1 MYCPPLRH
9 EKPHIAVGVV
19 ADPRPRDSG
28 DIGLVG
34 AASASPRPSPI
45 SMPATSPNFTSS
57 MCIASPHVRLS
68 KPLTGGQALL
78 RQSPPEASRLPLRRL
93 RWAASAFCP
102 ATSWPHPRRL
112 ASTRLDRS
120 ARPSASRRFG
130 AKIPPH
136 VGDHRPDPSYHA
148 NPRLNLLGH
157 IPISIVPAPSSA
169 PVAIAP
175 DITVLHTIAVTIR
188 TGRWRLGPCGSRPGE
203 QSTSCS
209 NDDQ

>member
-1 MYCPPLRH
+1 MYRPPLRH

-28 DIGLVG
+28 DIGLAG
-34 AASASPRPSPI
+34 AASASPKPSPI
-45 SMPATSPNFTSS
+45 SMPATSPNFTNSL
-57 MCIASPHVRLS
+57 CIASPHVRSS
-68 KPLTGGQALL
+68 KPLTGGQVLL
-78 RQSPPEASRLPLRRL
+78 RQSPPEASRLPLRR
-93 RWAASAFCP
+93 AASAFYP

-148 NPRLNLLGH
+148 NPRLNFLGH
-157 IPISIVPAPSSA
+157 NPDLDRPGPILRASRDRPGHHGAPYDRRHDQDRA
-169 PVAIAP
+169 VAIGP
-175 DITVLHTIAVTIR
+175 M
-188 TGRWRLGPCGSRPGE
+188 RLQARRAGHIL
-203 QSTSCS
+203 Q
-209 NDDQ
+209 Q

>member
-57 MCIASPHVRLS
+57 MCIASPHVRSS

-112 ASTRLDRS
+112 ASTRSDRS
-120 ARPSASRRFG
+120 ARLSASRRFG
-130 AKIPPH
+130 AKSPPH
-136 VGDHRPDPSYHA
+136 AGDHRPDPSYPA
-148 NPRLNLLGH
+148 SPRLNLLGH
-157 IPISIVPAPSSA
+157 NPGLDRPGPILRASRDRLAHHGAPYDRR
-169 PVAIAP
+169 PDQDLEVAIGP
-175 DITVLHTIAVTIR
+175 M
-188 TGRWRLGPCGSRPGE
+188 RLQARRAGHIL
-203 QSTSCS
+203 Q
-209 NDDQ
+209 Q